1 MSASAEPIREQKAK
15 PEKPSTSR
23 RRARARSRALNRL
36 AREFA
41 ARYRQLYS
49 EELGAS

>member
-1 MSASAEPIREQKAK
+1 MNAKVESQRKK
-15 PEKPSTSR
+15 PEKPATSR

-41 ARYRQLYS
+41 ARYQQLYV
-49 EELGAS
+49 EELGSS

>member
-1 MSASAEPIREQKAK
+1 MTAASVVRQRMPK
-15 PEKPSTSR
+15 PEKPATSR

-41 ARYRQLYS
+41 ARYQQLYA
-49 EELGAS
+49 EELGSS

>member
-1 MSASAEPIREQKAK
+1 MSGSVVVAKRKPK

-36 AREFA
+36 AQEFA
-41 ARYRQLYS
+41 ARYRQLYA
-49 EELGAS
+49 EELDSS

>member
-1 MSASAEPIREQKAK
+1 MTAAPDVAQRKK
-15 PEKPSTSR
+15 PEKPATSR

-36 AREFA
+36 AQEFA

-49 EELGAS
+49 EELEAS